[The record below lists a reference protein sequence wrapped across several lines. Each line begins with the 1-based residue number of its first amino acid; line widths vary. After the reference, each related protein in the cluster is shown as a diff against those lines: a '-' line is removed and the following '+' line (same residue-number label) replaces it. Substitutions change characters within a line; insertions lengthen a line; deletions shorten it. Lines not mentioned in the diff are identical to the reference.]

1 MAKQIDSLAIVQDPA
16 REPVRRVPAS
26 RNYPAGADGKD
37 PADDH
42 VTQDGA
48 FHATKMR
55 PLSRPFALWILIL
68 ALGVSIGMIVSAAAV
83 TMTFL
88 A

>member
-1 MAKQIDSLAIVQDPA
+1 
-16 REPVRRVPAS
+16 VPAS
-26 RNYPAGADGKD
+26 RNYPAGATGADGKD
-37 PADDH
+37 SGDDH
-42 VTQDGA
+42 VTQDDA

-55 PLSRPFALWILIL
+55 PLSRPFVLWMLIL

-83 TMTFL
+83 TVTFL